1 MEAKER
7 LSDMQPRTLT
17 RLTVV
22 LVAILATAPA
32 CAQLY
37 KWVDERGVT
46 NYSNQ
51 LPADPKAAKKLLPVE
66 DRISVYTADKALTQA
81 VEAFRQKSDQ
91 TSAERIASLERQLE
105 AERLARQYAA
115 AAAAQ
120 AAYDPCRGSGGI
132 NCNGLY
138 SGYYPYGSGLV
149 FIPVRHRPRSIVQ
162 TQLIPGT
169 IAGNVVG
176 MHGFIPGNSAAAPT
190 RTVRPSRALFEAPIS
205 GGFARR

>member
-1 MEAKER
+1 MP
-7 LSDMQPRTLT
+7 PRTLT

-66 DRISVYTADKALTQA
+66 DRISVFTADKLLPQA
-81 VEAFRQKSDQ
+81 VEVFRQKSDQ
-91 TSAERIASLERQLE
+91 ALAERIASLERQLE
-105 AERLARQYAA
+105 AERLARQL

-120 AAYDPCRGSGGI
+120 ASYDPCLSQGI
-132 NCNGLY
+132 NCNGIY
-138 SGYYPYGSGLV
+138 SGYYPYGSTFV
-149 FIPVRHRPRSIVQ
+149 FVPARHRPRSIVQ
-162 TQLIPGT
+162 ARLTPGT
-169 IAGNVVG
+169 TAGNVVG
-176 MHGFIPGNSAAAPT
+176 MNGFIPGNSAAAPT
-190 RTVRPSRALFEAPIS
+190 RTVRLSRVLREAPMS